1 MFSCLKEIKVHF
13 LKPLVSLIKLDKSFL
28 LNNGFISIK
37 TGNLFFE
44 IFRTSFNCGI

>member
-13 LKPLVSLIKLDKSFL
+13 LKLLVSLIKLDKSSL
-28 LNNGFISIK
+28 SNNGFISIK

-44 IFRTSFNCGI
+44 IFRTSFNGGI